1 MKLLKYLLVPF
12 IALPAS
18 AQTFFGEE
26 LNVPMSPKPYIEE
39 HGSRVHLMSHGTEL
53 FVEHGLAGEDFR
65 GAAGVTAT
73 SIDPP
78 PIPYSIRLFERTQ
91 ISAVVVGWINAALTY
106 RLLLHERI
114 GPLAY
119 AGAMMA
125 LSGLVAVLMFRIA
138 RRRSSVCKW
147 ILVMLSAA
155 MIAPWLALLK
165 RIGISEL
172 QGVLLLLQGGLQLLA
187 LYLLVRPDARAWF
200 ASRPTE

>member
-1 MKLLKYLLVPF
+1 
-12 IALPAS
+12 
-18 AQTFFGEE
+18 
-26 LNVPMSPKPYIEE
+26 
-39 HGSRVHLMSHGTEL
+39 
-53 FVEHGLAGEDFR
+53 
-65 GAAGVTAT
+65 VTAT

-106 RLLLHERI
+106 RLLLHDRI

-119 AGAMMA
+119 AAAMMA

-155 MIAPWLALLK
+155 MIAPWAALLK

-172 QGVLLLLQGGLQLLA
+172 QGVLLLCQGGLQVLA

-200 ASRPTE
+200 ASRSAE